1 MSRFSLIPREV
12 QYFALFQQMTAHI
25 LEASHALAD
34 MLADRAD
41 SFEKHLE
48 RIKSIE
54 GACDELTHSIVTKL
68 NTTFITPFDREDI
81 YMLSGALD
89 DIADFIDD
97 AARAMVIYNVEGST
111 DYARRF
117 GAVLSDIARELNE
130 VVSHLERPRDIMPR
144 LVEIHRL
151 ENVADDLYHEA
162 IGDLFKGTPDTLHV
176 IKWKDIY
183 EKLETAVDRCER
195 AANIIESVIIK
206 HA

>member
-1 MSRFSLIPREV
+1 MPRFSLIPREV

-34 MLADRAD
+34 MLADNVGN
-41 SFEKHLE
+41 FEKHLQ
-48 RIKSIE
+48 RINSIE

-97 AARAMVIYNVEGST
+97 AARAMVIYNVNETT

-130 VVSHLERPRDIMPR
+130 VVSRLERPRDIMPR

-162 IGDLFKGTPDTLHV
+162 IGDLFRGTPDPVHL

-195 AANIIESVIIK
+195 VANIIESVIIK